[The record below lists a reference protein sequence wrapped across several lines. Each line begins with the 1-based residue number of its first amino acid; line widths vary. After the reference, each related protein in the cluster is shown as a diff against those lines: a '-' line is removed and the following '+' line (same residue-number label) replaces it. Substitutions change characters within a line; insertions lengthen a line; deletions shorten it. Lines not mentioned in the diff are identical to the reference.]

1 MFAASASELAQ
12 SADGLA
18 ELVGRFRLA
27 ARSAE

>member
-1 MFAASASELAQ
+1 MFTVSASELAA

-27 ARSAE
+27 APTAE